1 MSYQIFA
8 REFAPGTERH
18 IKDDVYPTITEAMA
32 AAAVANRRSEVY
44 THYVV
49 STKTINEAYEEANT
63 YYAELGF
70 EPDHD
75 SDRFHA
81 KWMEYVSKFI
91 VLRGV

>member
-1 MSYQIFA
+1 MSFQIFA
-8 REFAPGTERH
+8 REFSPGTERH
-18 IKDDVYPTITEAMA
+18 IKDEVYPTITEAMA

-49 STKTINEAYEEANT
+49 STKLINDAYEETNT
-63 YYAELGF
+63 HYAEHDVV
-70 EPDHD
+70 PDHD

-81 KWMEYVSKFI
+81 KWMYYVEKFI